1 MQSITKLQERQSG
14 RISSIFYQYK
24 TNDQVDNHWPCTITI
39 SGGVPLSSITVA
51 PPLQKPCISSSSSKP
66 ASFQMVLHLPMNPS
80 FVKGSQWSVVT
91 KEKNGAFSGTLTLT
105 QRWWWMA
112 GRGFLI
118 SLDAVSV
125 MRAPSLWV
133 FFLPRYP
140 KIEPFKASGEFVPL
154 QVSIAS
160 SMVLQIEGTTSNK
173 FDRSN
178 PFNNNSIHSTVQEEQ
193 KQPLCVATPVTFWAL
208 LNIIQK
214 ERG

>member
-133 FFLPRYP
+133 VFFQGIQKLSHSRPVVSLSHFRW
-140 KIEPFKASGEFVPL
+140 AL
-154 QVSIAS
+154 QVAWYFRLKVLHQTSLIDPILSITTAS
-160 SMVLQIEGTTSNK
+160 ILQCRKNKSN
-173 FDRSN
+173 
-178 PFNNNSIHSTVQEEQ
+178 HSVWP
-193 KQPLCVATPVTFWAL
+193 PLLHFGLC
-208 LNIIQK
+208 
-214 ERG
+214 

>member
-1 MQSITKLQERQSG
+1 MS
-14 RISSIFYQYK
+14 
-24 TNDQVDNHWPCTITI
+24 C
-39 SGGVPLSSITVA
+39 
-51 PPLQKPCISSSSSKP
+51 
-66 ASFQMVLHLPMNPS
+66 
-80 FVKGSQWSVVT
+80 
-91 KEKNGAFSGTLTLT
+91 
-105 QRWWWMA
+105 
-112 GRGFLI
+112 
-118 SLDAVSV
+118 
-125 MRAPSLWV
+125 
-133 FFLPRYP
+133 FLPRYP

-154 QVSIAS
+154 QGSIAS